1 MFILLEKHN
10 KILANIKEELD
21 MKNFLILIL
30 FQALLIYLKLTN
42 FIDWS
47 WFYVLFP
54 ILSQL
59 LTIIAVIILGTVTG
73 VVSGVLNAVIRKL
86 DDDK

>member
-1 MFILLEKHN
+1 MFILLGKHN
-10 KILANIKEELD
+10 KILANIKEGLD

-30 FQALLIYLKLTN
+30 FQVLLIYLKLTN

-59 LTIIAVIILGTVTG
+59 LTIIVVIILGI
-73 VVSGVLNAVIRKL
+73 VSGVLNAVIRKL

>member
-1 MFILLEKHN
+1 MSISSEKHN

-21 MKNFLILIL
+21 IKNFLILIL
-30 FQALLIYLKLTN
+30 FQVLLIYLKLTN

-59 LTIIAVIILGTVTG
+59 LTIIAIIILGI
-73 VVSGVLNAVIRKL
+73 VSGVLNAVIQKL
-86 DDDK
+86 DDYK